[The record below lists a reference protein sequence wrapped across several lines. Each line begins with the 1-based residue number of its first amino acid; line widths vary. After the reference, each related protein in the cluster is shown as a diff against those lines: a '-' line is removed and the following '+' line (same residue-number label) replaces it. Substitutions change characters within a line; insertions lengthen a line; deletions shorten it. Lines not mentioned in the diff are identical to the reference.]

1 MLKTKHKHD
10 HKTERD
16 VSYLSIS
23 LSLMYRYSAHSIFGN
38 HGVLRQCALPCVITE
53 ARQESISW
61 WAPLQP
67 APICLV
73 VFYCCCWFVGL
84 LFFFC
89 SWKLIIYFY
98 NTPMIDNKTLW
109 IHVNRKLR
117 HSELGN
123 RTQYK
128 IYMIGQYENP
138 SAFSI
143 KLSFNFFLKSCLF
156 CFSLFFKVL
165 GVANIFTTKFRFVLC

>member
-1 MLKTKHKHD
+1 MCPAMCHNRSQTREH
-10 HKTERD
+10 
-16 VSYLSIS
+16 I
-23 LSLMYRYSAHSIFGN
+23 MMSAFATSSNMPSCF
-38 HGVLRQCALPCVITE
+38 LL
-53 ARQESISW
+53 
-61 WAPLQP
+61 LL
-67 APICLV
+67 LV
-73 VFYCCCWFVGL
+73 CWFAV
-84 LFFFC
+84 FFFC

>member
-1 MLKTKHKHD
+1 
-10 HKTERD
+10 
-16 VSYLSIS
+16 
-23 LSLMYRYSAHSIFGN
+23 
-38 HGVLRQCALPCVITE
+38 
-53 ARQESISW
+53 
-61 WAPLQP
+61 
-67 APICLV
+67 
-73 VFYCCCWFVGL
+73 
-84 LFFFC
+84 
-89 SWKLIIYFY
+89 
-98 NTPMIDNKTLW
+98 MIDNKTLW